1 MSPAVHGQRLRL
13 ISRWVR
19 TGLALAFVITAMG
32 WGTRASAGPDPRE
45 LEARQDFVEGRYQE
59 ALDLFARLYAE
70 TLHPNYL
77 RNIGRCY
84 QNLKQPDGAIS
95 NFRDYL
101 SKAKQLSAAERKEIE
116 GYIHEMEELK
126 AQRERQ
132 AGASSPATEPAPV
145 TPLPSAP
152 PPAPSSAP
160 EMIATTPAYAPP
172 PEQASPFYA
181 RWWFWAIVGSAVAIG
196 VGAAAAAGAF
206 TKTQDAACPMGV
218 PCH

>member
-1 MSPAVHGQRLRL
+1 LTL
-13 ISRWVR
+13 KWVR
-19 TGLALAFVITAMG
+19 TGLALAFIVAAVG
-32 WGTRASAGPDPRE
+32 GGARAWAGPDPRE
-45 LEARQDFVEGRYQE
+45 IQARQDFVEGRYQE

-84 QNLKQPDGAIS
+84 QNLQQPDRAIS

-101 SKAKQLSAAERKEIE
+101 HKAKQISPAERQEVE
-116 GYIHEMEELK
+116 GYIKEMEDLK
-126 AQRERQ
+126 AQRERE
-132 AGASSPATEPAPV
+132 AKGAAPTEPAPV
-145 TPLPSAP
+145 TPLPTAP
-152 PPAPSSAP
+152 PPATATAP
-160 EMIATTPAYAPP
+160 AVITAAPAADAPAAEP
-172 PEQASPFYA
+172 PSPFYA

-218 PCH
+218 SCH